1 MEGKGRLLG
10 AGSLGE
16 GGGGPG
22 QAPRWPPSICDPL
35 HMEEKLTTGARE
47 NLGNIRSPSL
57 CYRCR
62 D

>member
-35 HMEEKLTTGARE
+35 HMEEKLTTGA
-47 NLGNIRSPSL
+47 
-57 CYRCR
+57 
-62 D
+62 